1 MRFIEEKFYE
11 SGKKRRKI
19 AEKVL
24 CSTDNYTTRNS
35 SKTNG
40 YYQGLLSVGNTDERS
55 VGKIKYM
62 IDG

>member
-24 CSTDNYTTRNS
+24 CSTDNYTTRS
-35 SKTNG
+35 SKMNG
-40 YYQGLLSVGNTDERS
+40 YYQGLLSVGNTDGRS